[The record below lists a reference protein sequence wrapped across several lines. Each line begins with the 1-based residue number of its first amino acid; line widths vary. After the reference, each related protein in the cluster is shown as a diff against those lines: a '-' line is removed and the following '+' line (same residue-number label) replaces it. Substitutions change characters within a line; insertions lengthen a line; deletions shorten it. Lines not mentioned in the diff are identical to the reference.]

1 MIVLKV
7 IILLFS
13 LVLHELAH
21 GYMALFCG
29 DKTAKYSGRLSLN
42 PLKHLD
48 PIGALVPHQR
58 CLPYHHRSHQPSHG
72 IRDIADRIH
81 YSGNEF
87 EFLPKNH
94 H

>member
-13 LVLHELAH
+13 LLLHELSH
-21 GYMALFCG
+21 GYMAFFCG

-48 PIGALVPHQR
+48 PI
-58 CLPYHHRSHQPSHG
+58 
-72 IRDIADRIH
+72 
-81 YSGNEF
+81 
-87 EFLPKNH
+87 
-94 H
+94 